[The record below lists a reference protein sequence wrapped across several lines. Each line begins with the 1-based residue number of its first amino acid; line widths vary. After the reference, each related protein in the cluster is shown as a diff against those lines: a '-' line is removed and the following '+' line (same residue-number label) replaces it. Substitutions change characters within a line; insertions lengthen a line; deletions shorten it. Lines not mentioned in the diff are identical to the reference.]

1 MSEKKYIPVVFLSDT
16 FFLGSGY
23 NMYRCQGKFVK
34 EQRTDIK
41 NNVLG
46 SCYVTVSREVRR
58 GTANGYKNK
67 MRVSSVR
74 SGWRAGM
81 EDVNER
87 QLCRRGKTKSYRH
100 V

>member
-16 FFLGSGY
+16 FFLGSG
-23 NMYRCQGKFVK
+23 
-34 EQRTDIK
+34 
-41 NNVLG
+41 
-46 SCYVTVSREVRR
+46 YVTVSREVRR